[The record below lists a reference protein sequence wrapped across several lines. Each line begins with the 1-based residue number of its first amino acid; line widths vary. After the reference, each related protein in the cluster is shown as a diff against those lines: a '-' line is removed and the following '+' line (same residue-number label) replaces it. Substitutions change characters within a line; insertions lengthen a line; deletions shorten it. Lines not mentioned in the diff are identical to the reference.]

1 MNFSHKKPRWQRLS
15 RQTKATL
22 RDTWLLVRE
31 FQWPLLA
38 FMGAILGGG
47 VLYHHLS
54 KIAAIQTN
62 ETVSGLVRSIY
73 QVLGLVF
80 LSPLGE
86 FPQVWYL
93 QVFYFLMPIIGLS
106 ILAQGITDFGILFFN
121 RQSRSKEWEMAVAST
136 FTNHVVLIGLGH
148 LGYRVA
154 HHLHS
159 MGEEVVAIELNPK
172 ADLISN
178 IKDLGIPVIADDA
191 ARESILTATNISQAK
206 AVILCTQNDSLNLQ
220 VALKARR
227 LNPDVQVV
235 LRIFDDEFARSLQKQ
250 FGFQA
255 LSTTATASPV
265 FAAAAVGVDMTRPIT
280 VEGKPLNLARIKIMP
295 QSQLVGLSV
304 EQVEYNYAVS
314 VVLLRRENESADF
327 HPGPDR
333 LISQSDILAILGGPK
348 EINYVAQ
355 KNC

>member
-1 MNFSHKKPRWQRLS
+1 
-15 RQTKATL
+15 
-22 RDTWLLVRE
+22 
-31 FQWPLLA
+31 
-38 FMGAILGGG
+38 
-47 VLYHHLS
+47 
-54 KIAAIQTN
+54 
-62 ETVSGLVRSIY
+62 
-73 QVLGLVF
+73 
-80 LSPLGE
+80 
-86 FPQVWYL
+86 
-93 QVFYFLMPIIGLS
+93 
-106 ILAQGITDFGILFFN
+106 
-121 RQSRSKEWEMAVAST
+121 MAVAST